1 MESILAGVAQ
11 FHHKAGDKAHNLSVV
26 ERFAAEA
33 RNQGVKILA
42 FPEMCLTGYWSA
54 TKLDRAGLEALAEP
68 IPDGPSVARL
78 RELAA
83 GADMAIGAGLIERAP
98 DGRLFNAYAVVMP
111 DGTVHR
117 HRKIHAFESE
127 HISAGD
133 EYTVFDTPWGV
144 RAGILICYD
153 NNIIENV
160 RATALLGAD
169 VLIAPH
175 QTGGCDS
182 RSPHAMGLIDPAL
195 WERREIDPEAIEA
208 EFRGPKGRE
217 WLLRWLPA
225 RAHDNGLFVLFSNGV
240 GEDAGE
246 VRTGNAMIL
255 DPYGRILAETWK
267 AEDRLVVAE
276 LDLGLLPLSTGRRW
290 IRGRRPEL
298 YGLLTKPI
306 GHELDPRAA
315 RFSRAPV
322 KRPPTSA
329 AVSPLPYLDNL
340 EPTPAGDLTC
350 LVEVERVYR
359 LDWTRFNQ
367 SHWDMLAQVY
377 EGLPGA
383 SENSGSLWWFGDD
396 EDVPPFLLATR
407 EPAGLRVSGILPEA
421 DWSAWDK
428 RFRSEAAGLPRR
440 GAK

>member
-1 MESILAGVAQ
+1 MGSILAAAVQ
-11 FHHKAGDKAHNLSVV
+11 FHHEPGDKAHNMSVV
-26 ERFAAEA
+26 EGFAAEA
-33 RNQGVKILA
+33 RGLGVKILA
-42 FPEMCLTGYWSA
+42 FPEMCLTGYWHA
-54 TKLDRAGLEALAEP
+54 TKLDRGGLEALAEP

-83 GADMAIGAGLIERAP
+83 EADMAIGAGLIERAE
-98 DGRLFNAYAVVMP
+98 DGRMFNAYAVAMP

-127 HISAGD
+127 HICAGD

-144 RAGILICYD
+144 RAGVLICYD

-195 WERREIDPEAIEA
+195 WERRETDPETIEA

-267 AEDRLVVAE
+267 AEDRMITAE
-276 LDLGLLPLSTGRRW
+276 LDLDLLPLCTGRRW

-298 YGLLTKPI
+298 YNLLTKPL

-315 RFSRAPV
+315 RFSRAAV
-322 KRPPTSA
+322 ERPPAPA
-329 AVSPLPYLDNL
+329 AVSPMPYQDDL
-340 EPTPAGDLTC
+340 EPTSVDDLTC
-350 LVEVERVYR
+350 LIEVERVYL
-359 LDWTRFNQ
+359 LDWDRFETP
-367 SHWDMLAQVY
+367 HWESLARIH
-377 EGLPGA
+377 ENLPGA
-383 SENSGSLWWFGDD
+383 SRSAEAPWWFGDD
-396 EDVPPFLLATR
+396 EDVPPFLLATK
-407 EPAGLRVSGILPEA
+407 EPAGLRVRGMLPEA
-421 DWSAWDK
+421 DWWAWDE
-428 RFRSEAAGLPRR
+428 RFRAEAAGLPRR
-440 GAK
+440 ER